1 MDRIKESLSEK
12 EVLLKEIHHRVKN
25 NLQIIRSLINL
36 QSKQIHDKTALAAFD
51 DISKRIFSMALVHE
65 KLYKSENFININ
77 FKEYIES
84 MVKELFYSYEI
95 TGKISLDLKVQN
107 ILLGLDIA
115 IPSGLIIN
123 ELVTNALKHAFPN
136 GKNGTIKIYL
146 GKVTDKIILLDVADN
161 GIGINSDIDPFNP
174 QTLGLTLIN
183 ILTRQLN
190 GQLEINQNAGS
201 HFKIYFKPE

>member
-1 MDRIKESLSEK
+1 M
-12 EVLLKEIHHRVKN
+12 
-25 NLQIIRSLINL
+25 IR
-36 QSKQIHDKTALAAFD
+36 TLAAFD

-65 KLYKSENFININ
+65 KMYKSDNFVNID

-95 TGKISLDLKVQN
+95 TGKITLDLEVQN

-123 ELVTNALKHAFPN
+123 ELVTNALKLAFPN
-136 GKNGTIKIYL
+136 GRNGRINIYL
-146 GKVTDKIILLDVADN
+146 GKVTENIIVIDVADN
-161 GIGINSDIDPFNP
+161 GVGIDNNIDPYNP
-174 QTLGLTLIN
+174 QTLGLTLVN

-190 GQLEINQNAGS
+190 GQLEIDQKAGS
-201 HFKIYFKPE
+201 HFKVFFKPE